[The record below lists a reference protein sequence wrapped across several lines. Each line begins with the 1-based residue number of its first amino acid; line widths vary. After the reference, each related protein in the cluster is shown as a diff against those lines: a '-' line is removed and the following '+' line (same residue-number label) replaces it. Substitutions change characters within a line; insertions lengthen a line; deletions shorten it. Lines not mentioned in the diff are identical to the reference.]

1 MTEIAHPFP
10 STGVVEAAHHEAT
23 ATVVAMDA
31 AAGKQRLIY
40 LDNLKIVLI
49 AGVIACHATLIYGPG
64 GGWLGYHEG
73 NPGIAET
80 LILGI
85 PGMLGGL
92 FWLGVFFLIAGM
104 FVPRSLQKKGAW
116 TFSEERIIHL
126 GIPLVVY
133 ALVVM
138 PLLEY
143 AVVRV
148 LGQTAQA
155 PWVWAFDHIFPLY
168 AGPLWFVGALM
179 IFSVAYALYDKV
191 WPGRPKG
198 DAVITVRGLVLLAL
212 AIAAVSFVFRLIWP
226 IYSDQFL
233 GLHLWQWPQFVLL
246 FWAGA
251 WAAERGW
258 PTLTDRLWR
267 DLGYAILVAAVL
279 GSLLILTAYKGIL
292 PSNPGLYSGGFHW
305 EALFAPAIEGILAVA
320 GPMWLLGYFR
330 RHVNFMVP
338 MGKQLIRSY
347 YGAYVIQA
355 PVVMGMALAIRGL
368 TIPTE
373 LKFLVVAPLGIVA
386 SFTLAYYF
394 VQLPGV
400 NKIL

>member
-1 MTEIAHPFP
+1 MTDIVTPFP
-10 STGVVEAAHHEAT
+10 SAGVAEVAALPAPTAVPAT
-23 ATVVAMDA
+23 
-31 AAGKQRLIY
+31 KQRLIY

-64 GGWLGYHEG
+64 DGWLGYHEG
-73 NPGIAET
+73 HPGILET

-104 FVPRSLQKKGAW
+104 FVPKSLQKKDAW
-116 TFSEERIIHL
+116 KFSQERIIHL

-138 PLLEY
+138 PLLKY
-143 AVVRV
+143 VVVRD
-148 LGQTAQA
+148 LGQTTQPA
-155 PWVWAFDHIFPLY
+155 WSWGFDHILPLY

-179 IFSVAYALYDKV
+179 IFSVAYAIYDKL
-191 WPGRPKG
+191 WSGRPKG
-198 DAVITVRGLVLLAL
+198 DATITLRGMVLLAV
-212 AIAAVSFVFRLIWP
+212 AIAALSFLFRLVWP

-233 GLHLWQWPQFVLL
+233 GLHLWQWPQYVLL

-258 PTLTDRLWR
+258 PTLSDRVWR
-267 DLGYAILVAAVL
+267 RCGYAILALAVL
-279 GSLLILTAYKGIL
+279 GSLVILTAYKGVL
-292 PSNPGLYSGGFHW
+292 PSDPGLYSGGWHW
-305 EALFAPAIEGILAVA
+305 ESLLASAIEGALAVVA
-320 GPMWLLGYFR
+320 PFWLLGYFR
-330 RHVNFMVP
+330 RHVSSMFPV
-338 MGKQLIRSY
+338 GKQLIRSY

-355 PVVMGMALAIRGL
+355 PVVMGLALAVRGL
-368 TIPTE
+368 AISTE

-400 NKIL
+400 NRIL

>member
-1 MTEIAHPFP
+1 MTEIVNTFP
-10 STGVVEAAHHEAT
+10 SAGVAAVAAQPNAT
-23 ATVVAMDA
+23 AIPAT
-31 AAGKQRLIY
+31 KQRLLY

-64 GGWLGYHEG
+64 DGWLGYHEG
-73 NPGIAET
+73 RPGILET

-104 FVPRSLQKKGAW
+104 FVPKSLQKKGPW
-116 TFSEERIIHL
+116 KFSQDRIIHL
-126 GIPLVVY
+126 GIPLIVY

-138 PLLEY
+138 PLLKY
-143 AVVRV
+143 GVVRD
-148 LGQTAQA
+148 LGQTTQP
-155 PWVWAFDHIFPLY
+155 PWTWALDHILPLY

-179 IFSVAYALYDKV
+179 IFSVAYAIYDRL

-198 DAVITVRGLVLLAL
+198 DATLTVRGMVLLAL
-212 AIAAVSFVFRLIWP
+212 AIAVVSFLFRLVWP

-233 GLHLWQWPQFVLL
+233 GLHLWQWPQYVLL

-258 PTLTDRLWR
+258 PTLSDTVWR
-267 DLGYAILVAAVL
+267 RCGYAILALAVL
-279 GSLLILTAYKGIL
+279 GSLVILAAYKGVL
-292 PSNPGLYSGGFHW
+292 PSDPGLYSGGWHW
-305 EALFAPAIEGILAVA
+305 ESLMASAIEGALAVVA
-320 GPMWLLGYFR
+320 PFWLLGFFR
-330 RHVNFMVP
+330 RHVNSMFP
-338 MGKQLIRSY
+338 MGRQLIRSY

-355 PVVMGMALAIRGL
+355 PVVMGLALALRGPA
-368 TIPTE
+368 ISTE

-386 SFTLAYYF
+386 SFALAYYF

-400 NKIL
+400 NRIL

>member
-1 MTEIAHPFP
+1 MTDVAPP
-10 STGVVEAAHHEAT
+10 LPVVPDVPVVTVAVLPEAAT
-23 ATVVAMDA
+23 
-31 AAGKQRLIY
+31 KQRLVY

-73 NPGIAET
+73 HPSILVT

-85 PGMLGGL
+85 PGILGGL

-104 FVPRSLQKKGAW
+104 FVPRSLRKKGAW
-116 TFSEERIIHL
+116 KFSQERIIHL

-133 ALVVM
+133 TVVVI

-143 AVVRV
+143 AVVKV
-148 LGQTAQA
+148 LGQTTQP
-155 PWVWAFDHIFPLY
+155 PWTWAVEHIFPLY

-179 IFSVAYALYDKV
+179 IFSVAYALYDRV
-191 WPGRPKG
+191 WPGRPMG
-198 DAVITVRGLVLLAL
+198 NAIISVRGIILLAL
-212 AIAAVSFVFRLIWP
+212 AIAVTSFLFRLIWP

-233 GLHLWQWPQFVLL
+233 GLHLWQWPQYVLL

-258 PTLTDRLWR
+258 PTLPDSVWR
-267 DLGYAILVAAVL
+267 ACGYAILAACIL
-279 GSLLILTAYKGIL
+279 GSLLILAVYKGVL
-292 PSNPGLYSGGFHW
+292 PSDPGLYSGGWHW
-305 EALFAPAIEGILAVA
+305 EATFAPIIEGVLAVT
-320 GPMWLLGYFR
+320 GSMWMLGYFR
-330 RHVNFMVP
+330 RHVNSLFP
-338 MGKQLIRSY
+338 LGKQLIRSY

-355 PVVMGMALAIRGL
+355 PVVLGLALVLRGVAIS
-368 TIPTE
+368 TE
-373 LKFLVVAPLGIVA
+373 LKFLIVAPLGIVA

-400 NKIL
+400 NRIL

>member
-1 MTEIAHPFP
+1 MTEVVNAFP
-10 STGVVEAAHHEAT
+10 SAGLAEVALLPDAGVD
-23 ATVVAMDA
+23 VAPA
-31 AAGKQRLIY
+31 VKPRLIY

-73 NPGIAET
+73 HVGILET

-85 PGMLGGL
+85 PGMIGGL

-104 FVPRSLQKKGAW
+104 FVPKSLQRKGPW
-116 TFSEERIIHL
+116 KFSQERIIHL
-126 GIPLVVY
+126 GIPLIVY
-133 ALVVM
+133 AVVVM
-138 PLLEY
+138 PLLKY

-148 LGQTAQA
+148 EGQTTQA
-155 PWVWAFDHIFPLY
+155 PWSWAFDHIRPLD

-179 IFSVAYALYDKV
+179 IFSVAYAMYDKL

-198 DAVITVRGLVLLAL
+198 DATITIRGLVLLAL
-212 AIAAVSFVFRLIWP
+212 AIAALSFLFRLVWP
-226 IYSDQFL
+226 IYSGQFL
-233 GLHLWQWPQFVLL
+233 GLHLWQWPQYVLL

-258 PTLTDRLWR
+258 PTLSERVWR
-267 DLGYAILVAAVL
+267 GCGYAILTAAVL
-279 GSLLILTAYKGIL
+279 GGLLILAVYKSVL
-292 PSNPGLYSGGFHW
+292 PSDPGLYAGGWHW
-305 EALFAPAIEGILAVA
+305 EALFAPVIEGVLAVT
-320 GPMWLLGYFR
+320 GSMWLLGFFR
-330 RHVNFMVP
+330 RHVNSMFP
-338 MGKQLIRSY
+338 MGKLLIRSY

-355 PVVMGMALAIRGL
+355 PVVMGLALAVRGI

-373 LKFLVVAPLGIVA
+373 PKFLVVAPLGIAA
-386 SFTLAYYF
+386 SYVLAYYF

>member
-1 MTEIAHPFP
+1 MTDVVETLPPAGPAEIAGPP
-10 STGVVEAAHHEAT
+10 
-23 ATVVAMDA
+23 
-31 AAGKQRLIY
+31 AAGVPAGSQRLTY
-40 LDNLKIVLI
+40 LDNLKIILT

-64 GGWLGYHEG
+64 TGWLGYHEG
-73 NPGIAET
+73 HPGIAET

-104 FVPRSLQKKGAW
+104 FVPKSLQRKGPW
-116 TFSEERIIHL
+116 TFSVERIIRL
-126 GIPLVVY
+126 GIPLAVYVV
-133 ALVVM
+133 VII

-143 AVVRV
+143 AVARAV
-148 LGQTAQA
+148 GQTSQP
-155 PWVWAFDHIFPLY
+155 PWLWAFDHIYPLY

-179 IFSVAYALYDKV
+179 IFSVAYAIYDAI
-191 WPGRPKG
+191 WPGRPRG
-198 DAVITVRGLVLLAL
+198 EATITIRGICLLAL
-212 AIAAVSFVFRLIWP
+212 AIAAGSFVFRLIWP

-258 PTLTDRLWR
+258 PTLSDRVWQSC
-267 DLGYAILVAAVL
+267 GYAVLVAAVL
-279 GSLLILTAYKGIL
+279 GSVLILAAYKAVL
-292 PSNPGLYSGGFHW
+292 SSDPRLYAGGWHW
-305 EALFAPAIEGILAVA
+305 EALFAPAIEGTLAVA
-320 GPMWLLGYFR
+320 GSMWLLGYFR
-330 RHVNFMVP
+330 RKANTLFP
-338 MGKQLIRSY
+338 LGKQLVRSY

-355 PVVMGMALAIRGL
+355 PVVLGLALGLRGVSV
-368 TIPTE
+368 PTE
-373 LKFLVVAPLGIVA
+373 LKFLIAAPLGIVA

-400 NKIL
+400 NKVL